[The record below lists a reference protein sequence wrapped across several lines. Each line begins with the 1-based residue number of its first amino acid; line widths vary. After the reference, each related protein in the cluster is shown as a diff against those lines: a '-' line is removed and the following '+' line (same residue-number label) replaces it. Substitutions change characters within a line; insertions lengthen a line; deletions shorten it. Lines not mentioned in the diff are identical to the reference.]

1 MNRTILRTGA
11 CALAFC
17 ALAAPALAEAPS
29 PIVSPPGWAQTRS
42 DLSADP
48 AVRFGVLANGM
59 RYAILHNETP
69 SDGVSMRLAIN
80 AGSMMEHDNER
91 GLMHFLEHMSFRG
104 STNVPDGE
112 VVRMLERRGLSFGAD
127 TNAGTSQD
135 RIVYMFDFPKADP
148 GSLADGFAILRDIAS
163 RLTIDSK
170 LVEAERGV
178 VLSEER
184 VRDTAQQRL
193 GQTMLRQALA
203 GTRAPERFPIGTVD
217 VLKTASADRIR
228 RLYEANFRP
237 ENATLVIVGNV
248 DPAAIERE
256 IKTRFSDWK
265 GVGSPDVLVSG
276 APAATAKVAEFVAT
290 GAPDV
295 FVLNWTPPIDRG
307 PDTAAAERAK
317 VLRLIGTTVFN
328 NRVADLAARAGSP
341 ILGGGFSPL
350 SKIFGVASLSSLT
363 IAAPRAQWREALDAV
378 TQEQRDLI
386 QNGPSAPEVARAVAV
401 LRTGFQTQAAN
412 AASRKNADVANA
424 LIDNALN
431 DEVFTSPAQ
440 DLAFVTPLFDAATP
454 AQVGPALRELFPAT
468 GPVLMRAA
476 SEGPVGEPV
485 LKAALAEAYSRP
497 LAARAAEAA
506 VDWPYKSFGTPG
518 AVISRR
524 DDAQLGAS
532 VVTFANGT
540 RLIVKPT
547 AFEKDVVRVSAAL
560 GGGRASVPTGLTHA
574 LWATEMTPFGGTGK
588 LPYADVL
595 RYAQNTGT
603 AMSVA
608 LAEGPTLTQLN
619 GVTRTKDFASQ
630 MQLLAAYARDPGFRA
645 EGDEKVAQIGPLIS
659 SQIGGN
665 VLSAFIRARG
675 VVLAGDQPRFA
686 DLPTDAEIAATRPG
700 EIAAL
705 VRPQLSGPAEVTV
718 VGAVTVDQAIAIT
731 AATFGAGP
739 KLAATPV
746 PHPRIAMPQGRAEPY
761 AFTHGGRADQAVYG
775 MYWPMPDYFADP
787 ATADAGEVLANV
799 IKQRLVDSVREK
811 LGMTYSPI
819 TEAQA
824 ARQLV
829 GYGYVGALIETPEA
843 NFVKFRQIVL
853 DQVAD
858 LAAKPI
864 GTDELLRS
872 QQTVV
877 EGRRKSLE
885 RNEYW
890 VATLPLV
897 LRDPRTRQSVL
908 ARVSAAQAVT
918 AAQIQRIVRMRM
930 AGKVPVTVVIKSK

>member
-1 MNRTILRTGA
+1 MNRMMLRLGA
-11 CALAFC
+11 SALALC
-17 ALAAPALAEAPS
+17 ALAAPVLAEAPTA
-29 PIVSPPGWAQTRS
+29 ILSPPGWAQTRS
-42 DLSADP
+42 DLPADP
-48 AVRFGVLANGM
+48 AVRFGVLENGM
-59 RYAILHNETP
+59 RYAVLHNETP
-69 SDGVSMRLAIN
+69 SEGVSMRLAID
-80 AGSMMEHDNER
+80 AGSMMERDDEQ

-104 STNVPDGE
+104 STNLADGE

-135 RIVYMFDFPKADP
+135 RIVYQFDFPKADAA
-148 GSLADGFAILRDIAS
+148 SLGDGFTILRDIAS
-163 RLTIDSK
+163 RLK
-170 LVEAERGV
+170 LAPALVDAERGV

-184 VRDTAQQRL
+184 VRDTAQQRM

-217 VLKTASADRIR
+217 VLKTAGADRLR
-228 RLYEANFRP
+228 RLYQANFRP
-237 ENATLVIVGNV
+237 ENATVVIVGNI

-256 IKTRFSDWK
+256 IKARFGDWK
-265 GVGSPDVLVSG
+265 GAGAPDVLKSG
-276 APAATAKVAEFVAT
+276 SPAATAKVTEFVAA

-295 FVLNWTPPIDRG
+295 FALNWTPPIDRG

-328 NRVADLAARAGSP
+328 NRIADLSARPGSP

-350 SKIFGVASLSSLT
+350 SKLFGVASLSSLT
-363 IAAPRAQWREALDAV
+363 IAAPRAKWRDALDAV
-378 TQEQRDLI
+378 TQEQRDLVL
-386 QNGPSAPEVARAVAV
+386 NGPSAAEVARAVAV
-401 LRTGFQTQAAN
+401 LRTSFQTQAAN
-412 AASRKNADVANA
+412 AASRKNPDLANA
-424 LIDNALN
+424 LVDNALN
-431 DEVFTSPAQ
+431 DEVFTSPSQ
-440 DLAFVTPLFDAATP
+440 DLAFVDPLLDAATP
-454 AQVGPALRELFPAT
+454 AQVGTALRELFPTT

-476 SEGPVGEPV
+476 SEGPVGEPA
-485 LKAALAEAYSRP
+485 LQAALAQAYSRP
-497 LAARAAEAA
+497 LAVRAAEAA
-506 VDWPYKSFGTPG
+506 VDWPYKTFGTPG
-518 AVISRR
+518 AVVSRR
-524 DDAQLGAS
+524 EDAQLGTS

-547 AFEKDVVRVSAAL
+547 AFEKDVVRVSVAL
-560 GGGRASVPTGLTHA
+560 GGGRAAVPAGLTHA
-574 LWATEMTPFGGTGK
+574 LWATEMAPYGGTGK

-608 LAEGPTLTQLN
+608 LVEGPTLTQLN

-645 EGDEKVAQIGPLIS
+645 EGDEKVAQVGPLIS
-659 SQIGGN
+659 SQVGGN

-675 VVLAGDQPRFA
+675 VVLTGDQPRFA
-686 DLPTDAEIAATRPG
+686 DLPTDAEIAATKPG
-700 EIAAL
+700 EVAAV
-705 VRPQLSGPAEVTV
+705 VRSQLTRPAEVTV
-718 VGAVTVDQAIAIT
+718 VGAVTVDQAIAMT

-739 KLAATPV
+739 KLAATRV
-746 PHPRIAMPQGRAEPY
+746 PRPRVTMPQGRAEPY
-761 AFTHGGRADQAVYG
+761 AFTHGARADQAVYG

-787 ATADAGEVLANV
+787 TTAEAGEVLSNV

-824 ARQLV
+824 ARQLA
-829 GYGYVGALIETPEA
+829 GYGYIGALIETPVA
-843 NFVKFRQIVL
+843 NFPKFRQIVL

-864 GTDELLRS
+864 GTDELLRA

-877 EGRRKSLE
+877 EGRRKALE

-897 LRDPRTRQSVL
+897 LRDPRTRQMVL
-908 ARVSAAQAVT
+908 DRVAAAQAVT
-918 AAQIQRIVRMRM
+918 AAQIQQIARTRMSDKM
-930 AGKVPVTVVIKSK
+930 PVTVLIKSK